1 MDCRY
6 FVYLDSQTVER
17 SVKSLE
23 KEFEARNIGAAILK
37 VNSKL
42 KSSSMRAKLH
52 PLSTQ
57 PGFIS
62 DICCKEESKVPRKSS
77 QQPIWVKDNPHL
89 WWKTEANIYQPR
101 WKQSLLIN
109 VAKTSSTY
117 MKIFLVG
124 RIIGVPVKWRTCT
137 LLVSLR
143 LHLGFLSCLIFF
155 YLDELSFSMRRHLF
169 LEDILP
175 VINAT
180 ITYNKDF
187 MTSCEIFTLVGS
199 RGKFGFL
206 KKVALF
212 IIIVSSDFRDEDVE
226 WKGQQQWL
234 HWHTLRWYN
243 LVIYINWLDE
253 IGYNVAI
260 PL

>member
-1 MDCRY
+1 MMKNR
-6 FVYLDSQTVER
+6 SQY
-17 SVKSLE
+17 
-23 KEFEARNIGAAILK
+23 I
-37 VNSKL
+37 
-42 KSSSMRAKLH
+42 
-52 PLSTQ
+52 STKMET
-57 PGFIS
+57 I
-62 DICCKEESKVPRKSS
+62 I
-77 QQPIWVKDNPHL
+77 
-89 WWKTEANIYQPR
+89 
-101 WKQSLLIN
+101 LIN

-143 LHLGFLSCLIFF
+143 LHLGFLSRVLC
-155 YLDELSFSMRRHLF
+155 HLF
-169 LEDILP
+169 WR
-175 VINAT
+175 
-180 ITYNKDF
+180 
-187 MTSCEIFTLVGS
+187 IFCQLSIQRPLTTKTLWQVVKSSPWSGLVESLGS
-199 RGKFGFL
+199 W
-206 KKVALF
+206 KKLHLWV
-212 IIIVSSDFRDEDVE
+212 VSSDFRDEDVE

>member
-17 SVKSLE
+17 SVKSLG

-62 DICCKEESKVPRKSS
+62 DICSKEESKVPRKSS

-89 WWKTEANIYQPR
+89 WWKAEANIYQPR

-155 YLDELSFSMRRHLF
+155 ISMSSHFQCEGIFFGGYFDSYQCNDHLQQR
-169 LEDILP
+169 LYDKLWNLHLGRVSWKVWVPE
-175 VINAT
+175 
-180 ITYNKDF
+180 K
-187 MTSCEIFTLVGS
+187 SCTFHHNCEFW
-199 RGKFGFL
+199 F
-206 KKVALF
+206 
-212 IIIVSSDFRDEDVE
+212 
-226 WKGQQQWL
+226 
-234 HWHTLRWYN
+234 
-243 LVIYINWLDE
+243 
-253 IGYNVAI
+253 
-260 PL
+260 

>member
-17 SVKSLE
+17 SVKSLG

-62 DICCKEESKVPRKSS
+62 DICSKEESKVPRKSS

-89 WWKTEANIYQPR
+89 WWKAEANIST
-101 WKQSLLIN
+101 KMETII
-109 VAKTSSTY
+109 VDKCCKTTSTY

-143 LHLGFLSCLIFF
+143 LHLGLSCLIFF
-155 YLDELSFSMRRHLF
+155 LSRWAHIFNAKASF
-169 LEDILP
+169 FGGYLP